1 MSNDDASN
9 ASYEVLPAVNCR
21 NMPDPPTPSP
31 PPNDFASLLK
41 AVPSD
46 NCQGRCAKDAEPVQS
61 WARAGVAIA
70 RLAPVRLTRSRRVI
84 GVLNLQLP
92 RPLRHLRGSSIPCHP
107 HFL

>member
-1 MSNDDASN
+1 MSFGPEPCVKDARGHRCAVRSGSSANWNPPPTARSNDDASN

-21 NMPDPPTPSP
+21 NMLDPPTPSP

-70 RLAPVRLTRSRRVI
+70 RLT
-84 GVLNLQLP
+84 
-92 RPLRHLRGSSIPCHP
+92 
-107 HFL
+107 